1 MIVSLLEVS
10 RLSTIVAEAGSVLAC
25 IKVRLAEVSLV
36 LMMSRITKVRIRAV
50 LILSIVVGMV
60 SALIKLVV
68 VALLPGLVEIIF
80 GLLVL
85 VERLEA

>member
-10 RLSTIVAEAGSVLAC
+10 RLSTVVAVAGFVLAW
-25 IKVRLAEVSLV
+25 IKVRLTEVSLV

-68 VALLPGLVEIIF
+68 VALLT
-80 GLLVL
+80 
-85 VERLEA
+85 A